1 MQKETARETRVIYS
15 RLEYLNVS
23 TFSRQMDFSLSAFM
37 LSTVPSAPPKVPSVI
52 LPTVRRGPCGH
63 YFWTKAGMMR
73 CGRFFSMSPMPLL
86 WEVMTATRS
95 SSGNMK
101 MNCPPAPRPWKLW

>member
-52 LPTVRRGPCGH
+52 LPTG
-63 YFWTKAGMMR
+63 A
-73 CGRFFSMSPMPLL
+73 
-86 WEVMTATRS
+86 ARS
-95 SSGNMK
+95 LRALFLDESRNDALRQVLQHVAHAFVVGGDD
-101 MNCPPAPRPWKLW
+101 CD